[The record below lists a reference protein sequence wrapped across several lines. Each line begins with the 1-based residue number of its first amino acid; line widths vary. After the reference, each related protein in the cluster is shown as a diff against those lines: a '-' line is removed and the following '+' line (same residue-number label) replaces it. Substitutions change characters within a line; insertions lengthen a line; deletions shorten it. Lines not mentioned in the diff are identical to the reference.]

1 MSGFLEPFDRMLDP
15 VHCYGYDRVQTRAL
29 NALARSGRLRRWHC
43 RPGQTFGI
51 DPARLE
57 YQSERQLSTPQLAQ
71 LTPKKL
77 VLIETYLHPRLE
89 LDAIVRGNIPF
100 QITTIFQV
108 SR

>member
-1 MSGFLEPFDRMLDP
+1 MLSLGVGDY
-15 VHCYGYDRVQTRAL
+15 VAGTVVQDKH
-29 NALARSGRLRRWHC
+29 SE
-43 RPGQTFGI
+43 I

-89 LDAIVRGNIPF
+89 LDPIVRDNIAF
-100 QITTIFQV
+100 QITTRITAKTGI
-108 SR
+108 